1 MATVLYVTCNQ
12 KPAKL
17 SRSLT
22 VGKAFLDE
30 YLWQNPTDE
39 VQVLD
44 LYRDPIQRIDMDVLS
59 AWGKLRQGQ
68 GVASLT
74 DDEARKIIRINNL
87 ADQFIAAD
95 KYVFVTPM
103 WNLGFPPELK
113 MYIDAVC
120 VVGKTIAYTD
130 QGAIGLLQGLG
141 KKCFHIHSSGGFHH
155 ATEGDHS
162 VPYLR
167 SILKFMGIEDFQA
180 VVLEGVDALPHKAE
194 DFLQKAIDQ
203 CQEQAAYF

>member
-1 MATVLYVTCNQ
+1 MASILYVTCNQ
-12 KPAKL
+12 KPVSM

-22 VGKAFLDE
+22 IGREFLKQ
-30 YLWQNPTDE
+30 YMRINPSDRID
-39 VQVLD
+39 QID

-59 AWGKLRQGQ
+59 GWGKLRQGQ
-68 GVASLT
+68 EFSALT
-74 DDEARKIIRINNL
+74 VDEARKIIRINDL

-103 WNLGFPPELK
+103 WNLGFPAELK

-130 QGAIGLLQGLG
+130 QGAVGLLRGFG

-155 ATEGDHS
+155 ATEVDHS
-162 VPYLR
+162 MPYLQ
-167 SILKFMGIEDFQA
+167 SILKFMGVEDFQA
-180 VVLEGVDALPHKAE
+180 VVLEGVDALPHKAN
-194 DFLQKAIDQ
+194 DFTQTAIDQ
-203 CQEQAAYF
+203 CREMATSF